1 MPAVFQVSL
10 GRTSLLNSA
19 VKYNYYCRAIQKTR
33 TFVRCIDTVLYRA
46 VLWKESAA
54 AAAAPEPNFAC
65 VLATWTLQLPTG
77 A

>member
-10 GRTSLLNSA
+10 GCTSLLNSA
-19 VKYNYYCRAIQKTR
+19 VKYNHYCKAIQKTR

-46 VLWKESAA
+46 VLKLNLERVSSGGG
-54 AAAAPEPNFAC
+54 
-65 VLATWTLQLPTG
+65 G